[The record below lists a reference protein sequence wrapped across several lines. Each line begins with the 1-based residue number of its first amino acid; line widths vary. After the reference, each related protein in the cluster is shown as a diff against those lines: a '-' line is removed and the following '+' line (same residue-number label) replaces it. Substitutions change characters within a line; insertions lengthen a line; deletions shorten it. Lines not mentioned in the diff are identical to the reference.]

1 VARAGCGRLSPR
13 AGCGRA
19 DISCGPGGGI
29 SAAPGRRV
37 AAASAPGPAAAA
49 PTFLRLD
56 LNFNANRRGPARTT
70 TQAAKALP
78 VPGPVTQALRLP
90 RGRRRPI
97 FLDLNF
103 DANRLVEF

>member
-1 VARAGCGRLSPR
+1 VARAAASVRPRAGRAGCGRLSPR
-13 AGCGRA
+13 AGYGRA
-19 DISCGPGGGI
+19 D
-29 SAAPGRRV
+29 SA
-37 AAASAPGPAAAA
+37 
-49 PTFLRLD
+49 TFLD